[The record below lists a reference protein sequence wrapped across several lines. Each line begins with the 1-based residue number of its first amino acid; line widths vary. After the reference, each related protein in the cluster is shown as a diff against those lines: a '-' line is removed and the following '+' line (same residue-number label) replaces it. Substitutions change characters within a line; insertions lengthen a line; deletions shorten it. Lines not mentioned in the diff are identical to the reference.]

1 MKAST
6 AIIVLCSGLL
16 IFSSCVSVDARLEAR
31 ISELEDSL
39 KASRDSIRDFHRM
52 GWCFSSVSSVVK
64 LSKHDVALGDT
75 LGMDVFLAAGN
86 DDHSFY
92 STHPLLEVGERL
104 KPVSIEQAGNV
115 GWRVHF
121 VPTKMGA
128 DSITGTLLVPNQG
141 DLTDT
146 VKLPFAAYYNVG
158 ILRDDPLVP

>member
-1 MKAST
+1 MKYVAFLWLGLFLGLAS
-6 AIIVLCSGLL
+6 CGGSNE
-16 IFSSCVSVDARLEAR
+16 RLEAR
-31 ISELEDSL
+31 VHSLQDSL
-39 KASRDSIRDFHRM
+39 KASRDSIRDFQSM

-64 LSKHDVALGDT
+64 LSKYELPLGDT

-86 DDHSFY
+86 YDHSFY
-92 STHPLLEVGERL
+92 ATHPLLKVGKEL
-104 KPVSIEQAGNV
+104 KPISIEQAGNV

-146 VKLPFAAYYNVG
+146 VKLPFAAYYTVG
-158 ILRDDPLVP
+158 IPQDAPFTP

>member
-1 MKAST
+1 M
-6 AIIVLCSGLL
+6 
-16 IFSSCVSVDARLEAR
+16 
-31 ISELEDSL
+31 
-39 KASRDSIRDFHRM
+39 
-52 GWCFSSVSSVVK
+52 K
-64 LSKHDVALGDT
+64 LSRYDLPLGDT

-92 STHPLLEVGERL
+92 STHPLLKVGKGL
-104 KPVSIEQAGNV
+104 KPINIEQAGNV

-146 VKLPFAAYYNVG
+146 VKLPFAAYYTVG
-158 ILRDDPLVP
+158 IPQDAPFTP

>member
-1 MKAST
+1 MKYFALFGFVVSLSLAS
-6 AIIVLCSGLL
+6 CGGS
-16 IFSSCVSVDARLEAR
+16 DERLEAR
-31 ISELEDSL
+31 IHELQDSL
-39 KASRDSIRDFHRM
+39 KASRDSIRDFQRM

-64 LSKHDVALGDT
+64 LSKHDLSLGDT
-75 LGMDVFLAAGN
+75 LGMDVFMAAGN

-92 STHPLLEVGERL
+92 STHPFLEVGEGL
-104 KPVSIEQAGNV
+104 EPILIEQVGNV

-146 VKLPFAAYYNVG
+146 VKLPFAAYYTVG
-158 ILRDDPLVP
+158 IPQDAPFTP

>member
-1 MKAST
+1 MKYFTVLGLAVSLGLAS
-6 AIIVLCSGLL
+6 CGGS
-16 IFSSCVSVDARLEAR
+16 DERLEAR
-31 ISELEDSL
+31 IHELQDRL
-39 KASRDSIRDFHRM
+39 KASRDSIRDFQRM

-64 LSKHDVALGDT
+64 LSKYDLPLGDT

-92 STHPLLEVGERL
+92 STHPFLEVGEGL
-104 KPVSIEQAGNV
+104 EPISIAQAGNV

-146 VKLPFAAYYNVG
+146 VKLPFAAYYTVG
-158 ILRDDPLVP
+158 IPQDAPFTP

>member
-1 MKAST
+1 MKCSALFGFAVSLSLAS
-6 AIIVLCSGLL
+6 CGGG
-16 IFSSCVSVDARLEAR
+16 DERLEAK
-31 ISELEDSL
+31 IHALQDSL
-39 KASRDSIRDFHRM
+39 KASRDSIRDFQRM

-64 LSKHDVALGDT
+64 LSKYDLPLGDT

-92 STHPLLEVGERL
+92 STHPLLEVGKGL
-104 KPVSIEQAGNV
+104 KPIRIEQAGNV

-141 DLTDT
+141 DFTDT
-146 VKLPFAAYYNVG
+146 VKLPFAAYYTVG
-158 ILRDDPLVP
+158 IPQDAPFTP